1 MTTVIIVCLV
11 GIAIY
16 LGASW
21 MSSRNEVSQLRTH
34 VAALK
39 RQLSRNQTLN

>member
-1 MTTVIIVCLV
+1 MSTVVIILLV

-16 LGASW
+16 LAGAW
-21 MSSRNEVSQLRTH
+21 HSSRNEVSQLRAH

-39 RQLSRNQTLN
+39 RQLARVAT